1 MPIYPSRSFARVFR
15 TARGLYFLLA
25 FCGLCGAARA
35 NAGEQ
40 ASARKPISTGKPGE
54 GTARSNAGG
63 SADAGKSDAG
73 KTDAGR
79 SALTDPDKV
88 YITVRNSSP
97 TVQQLFALIEKQ
109 TTLYF
114 AYDENQVDLS
124 RKLNVKTGQQLLTGL
139 LDLISRQTG
148 LVFTQS
154 KLAILVSQK
163 IVVKQ
168 IIIPDAKPPVKGII
182 RDAEGRPLAGATILV
197 KGTTTSA
204 QTDVNGQFSLNASAN
219 DMLIVSYIGY
229 QTREV
234 AVNGQSTLDVKI
246 EELSKE
252 LNEVVVMGYQTQK
265 RSDITGAVSI
275 VNVAN
280 VAKQPIGFADQALQG
295 QASGVRVTQSTGQP
309 GDGVAI
315 RIRGIGTINDDN
327 PLFIIDGIPTKD
339 GINFLSA
346 NDIATITV
354 LKDAS
359 SAAIYG
365 ARSANGVVVITTK
378 GGKAGKAQ
386 FAYSGY
392 AGVQTHQKLTKMC
405 NAQEY
410 KTLYNEAAT
419 NDNANVTNP
428 VLLRPLITDTV
439 KMANTDWLG
448 AIFQTAPEQ
457 SHELSVNGGSDK
469 AQYFVSGNY
478 FKQDGIVLNSWYERY
493 SLRTKLNV
501 ELSDRANM
509 GVNVNL
515 SYSNKNSVGS
525 SGDGYGGNGGSVI
538 RYALFRTP
546 AIPIYN
552 ADGSYSDLPA
562 NSNLFGDGYNPV
574 ALAEYTDNTEKQ
586 FRMFGDI
593 FAEYKILKNLKFK
606 SDLGTD
612 VFVNEDRTFD
622 RNFGTNLRVNSP
634 SVLTEVNTTSE
645 NLTWNNTLHYTT
657 VLKGVHT
664 LSFLAGTE
672 AISNTTIAQTASDR
686 AFPTQIPSLIFLGN
700 GANPLARTANESEGQ
715 WAMFSLFGNVNYN
728 YKSLYFLTANVR
740 RDGSSRFGPDNRY
753 GNFFS
758 GSVGW
763 AIHNQEWFRELLPSV
778 SKMKLRAS
786 YGQLGNDEIG
796 DYPFAAI
803 VQPNYNAIFGAAP
816 LANEG
821 YTISQRGNPN
831 VQWEASTQ
839 ADAGLDMGII
849 NDRLTL
855 SVDYFVKTT
864 TKMLVNLPL
873 PAIGGSA
880 LPSYQ
885 NDGNVQN
892 KGLEFELNY
901 RNDRGRLKYSINANF
916 TTLQNKV
923 VALSG
928 NVPIPGGR
936 IDNNIFATLTAVGH
950 PIGSFYGYQTE
961 GIFQNTGDIFKH
973 AHQGQNIM
981 PGDVKYKDQNGDG
994 VIDQN
999 DRTFLGSAIPKFT
1012 YGLTTTFDYGPL
1024 DLSLFFQGSYGNK
1037 IYSQVDQDIEGF
1049 YRPFNITQRVYD
1061 QRWHGEGTSNTMP
1074 RVSWK
1079 GASNNILEASTRFLE
1094 DASYVR
1100 LKNLQ
1105 LGYTIPARVTGRA
1118 HIKGLR
1124 FYFTSLNLL
1133 TITKFTGL
1141 DPEMHVSNNVN
1152 AEKYHGDVAAGID
1165 WGTYPSARSYILG
1178 ANLNF

>member
-1 MPIYPSRSFARVFR
+1 MPIHPSRPRARVFR
-15 TARGLYFLLA
+15 TAIGLCFLLA
-25 FCGLCGAARA
+25 LSGGVIRA
-35 NAGEQ
+35 G
-40 ASARKPISTGKPGE
+40 
-54 GTARSNAGG
+54 
-63 SADAGKSDAG
+63 AGKQAYFGKVSGG
-73 KTDAGR
+73 KTGA
-79 SALTDPDKV
+79 DKIYV
-88 YITVRNSSP
+88 TVRNSSA
-97 TVQQLFALIEKQ
+97 TLQQLFTLIEKQ
-109 TTLYF
+109 TALYF
-114 AYDENQVDLS
+114 AYDENEVDLS
-124 RKLNVKTGQQLLTGL
+124 RKVNLRTGQQLLSGL
-139 LDLISRQTG
+139 LELISRQTG

-154 KLAILVSQK
+154 KLSILVRPKPIVKK
-163 IVVKQ
+163 IV
-168 IIIPDAKPPVKGII
+168 IEESKPPVKGII
-182 RDAEGRPLAGATILV
+182 RDAQGIPLAGATILV
-197 KGTTTSA
+197 KGTKTSV
-204 QTDVNGQFSLNASAN
+204 QTDINGQFTLSASP
-219 DMLIVSYIGY
+219 DDVLIVSYIGY
-229 QTREV
+229 LTREV
-234 AVNGQSTLDVKI
+234 AENGQSMMDLRI
-246 EELSKE
+246 EGLSKE
-252 LNEVVVMGYQTQK
+252 LNEVVVMGYQTQR

-275 VNVAN
+275 VNVSN
-280 VAKQPIGFADQALQG
+280 VAKQAVGFADQALQG
-295 QASGVRVTQSTGQP
+295 QASGVRVTQATGQP
-309 GDGVAI
+309 GDGVVI
-315 RIRGIGTINDDN
+315 RIRGVSTINNND

-365 ARSANGVVVITTK
+365 ARSTNGVVVITTK
-378 GGKAGKAQ
+378 GGKAGKPQ
-386 FAYSGY
+386 FSYSGY
-392 AGVQTHQKLTKMC
+392 AGVQTHTKLTKMC
-405 NAQEY
+405 DAQEY
-410 KTLYNEAAT
+410 KTLYNEAAA

-428 VLLRPLITDTV
+428 VLLRPLISDTV
-439 KMANTDWLG
+439 QMANTDWLG

-493 SLRTKLNV
+493 SLRSKLNV
-501 ELSDRANM
+501 ELTDRMNI

-515 SYSNKNSVGS
+515 SYSNKNAVGS

-562 NSNLFGDGYNPV
+562 DPGFFGDGYNPV

-586 FRMFGDI
+586 FRVFGDI

-612 VFVNEDRTFD
+612 VFINEDRIFD
-622 RNFGTNLRVNSP
+622 RNFGTGLRVNNP
-634 SVLTEVNTTSE
+634 NVLTETNTTSQ

-657 VLKGVHT
+657 VLKGVHN

-672 AISNTTIAQTASDR
+672 AISNTTIVQTGSDR
-686 AFPTQIPSLIFLGN
+686 NFPVQIPSLIFLGN
-700 GANPLARTANESEGQ
+700 GANPLARTATESEGQ

-728 YKSLYFLTANVR
+728 YNSLYFLTANVR
-740 RDGSSRFGPDNRY
+740 RDGSSRFGPNNRY

-763 AIHNQEWFRELLPSV
+763 ALHNEEWFRELLPSV

-786 YGQLGNDEIG
+786 YGQLGNDDIG
-796 DYPFAAI
+796 DYPFASI
-803 VQPNYNAIFGAAP
+803 IQPNYNAIFGDKP
-816 LANEG
+816 LTNEG
-821 YTISQRGNPN
+821 YTISSRGHPNVKWGNP
-831 VQWEASTQ
+831 STQ
-839 ADAGLDMGII
+839 ADAGLDIGII

-864 TKMLVNLPL
+864 TNMLVQIPL

-880 LPSYQ
+880 LPAYQ

-923 VALSG
+923 LSLSDG
-928 NVPIPGGR
+928 VPIPGGR

-973 AHQGQNIM
+973 AHQGQNVM
-981 PGDVKYKDQNGDG
+981 PGDVMYKDQNGDG

-1012 YGLTTTFDYGPL
+1012 YGLTTTFDYGAF

-1049 YRPFNITQRVYD
+1049 YRPFNLTQSVYD
-1061 QRWHGEGTSNTMP
+1061 QRWHGAGTSNTMP

-1079 GASNNILEASTRFLE
+1079 GA
-1094 DASYVR
+1094 
-1100 LKNLQ
+1100 
-1105 LGYTIPARVTGRA
+1105 TI
-1118 HIKGLR
+1118 
-1124 FYFTSLNLL
+1124 
-1133 TITKFTGL
+1133 
-1141 DPEMHVSNNVN
+1141 
-1152 AEKYHGDVAAGID
+1152 
-1165 WGTYPSARSYILG
+1165 
-1178 ANLNF
+1178 